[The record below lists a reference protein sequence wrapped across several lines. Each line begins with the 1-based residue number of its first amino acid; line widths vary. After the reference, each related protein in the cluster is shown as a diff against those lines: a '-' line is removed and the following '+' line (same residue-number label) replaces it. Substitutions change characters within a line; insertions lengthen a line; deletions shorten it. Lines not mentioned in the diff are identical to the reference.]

1 MEIGSN
7 RTVLRPD
14 PVLTRDFSERIY
26 QELRKNTDTDP
37 HSQADLFGGRG
48 MAMQKSSMNL
58 ALVGTFIAAV
68 TMYLVMAFIA
78 FTKSSVIRETQAT
91 PTWRWIAEVLAF
103 PAVYLSQWI
112 EAADALVEFAGAA
125 RGAPQ
130 AGVDP

>member
-1 MEIGSN
+1 
-7 RTVLRPD
+7 
-14 PVLTRDFSERIY
+14 
-26 QELRKNTDTDP
+26 
-37 HSQADLFGGRG
+37 

-58 ALVGTFIAAV
+58 ALVGTFIAAA

-112 EAADALVEFAGAA
+112 EAADALV
-125 RGAPQ
+125 PLMLLNSVIW
-130 AGVDP
+130 AGVVTLFVFLILRMIR